1 MNMQFFKF
9 RMPLLMVLGLMV
21 LNLSAQ
27 KQQTKNADMKHK
39 MESQREA
46 YLTKRLE
53 LNDEES
59 QKFMPVYNAYK
70 AEIQKNR
77 EGQKFDSSKEL
88 SDKDA
93 EAQLNQMLD
102 RKAREIG
109 IQKSYINKFKAV
121 IPVNKIGIIYR
132 SEKEYKE
139 KVIKNIKKR
148 RQQNLEEEKDK

>member
-1 MNMQFFKF
+1 MKMQFFKI
-9 RMPLLMVLGLMV
+9 RIPLLIVMGLMM

-27 KQQTKNADMKHK
+27 KQQPRSEDMKHK
-39 MESQREA
+39 MDAQREA

-53 LNDEES
+53 LTEDES
-59 QKFMPVYNAYK
+59 KKFMPVYNEYK

-77 EGQKFDSSKEL
+77 ESQKIDYSKEI

-93 EAQLNQMLD
+93 ETQLNQMLD
-102 RKAREIG
+102 RRAREIA
-109 IQKSYINKFKAV
+109 IQKSYISKFKAV
-121 IPVNKIGIIYR
+121 IPVKKIGIIYR

-148 RQQNLEEEKDK
+148 RQQNLKED

>member
-1 MNMQFFKF
+1 MDMQFFKF
-9 RMPLLMVLGLMV
+9 RMPLLMIFGLMMM
-21 LNLSAQ
+21 NLSAQ
-27 KQQTKNADMKHK
+27 KQQHRSEEMKHK
-39 MESQREA
+39 MDTQREA

-53 LNDEES
+53 LTEEES
-59 QKFMPVYNAYK
+59 KKFMPVYNEYK

-77 EGQKFDSSKEL
+77 EGQKYDFSKEL

-102 RKAREIG
+102 RKAREVA
-109 IQKSYINKFKAV
+109 IQKSYINKFKSV

-148 RQQNLEEEKDK
+148 RQQNLKEDK